1 MSSVICGLSRVGN
14 LRAEKETRE
23 TKHTE
28 QLLSKE
34 LIESR
39 VHKERENLNT
49 QREVY
54 GDRAV

>member
-1 MSSVICGLSRVGN
+1 MSSVISRLGRVGN

-23 TKHTE
+23 TKHPE

-34 LIESR
+34 FIESR
-39 VHKERENLNT
+39 VHEERENLNEK
-49 QREVY
+49 REVY